1 MNSHPINGFFCS
13 AYGNELFYEITEEN
27 VFTER
32 DAVEILSQV
41 LSALKYIHARGVV
54 HADLKPENI
63 IVDRGEDG
71 KETTVKL
78 IDFGLSRFIGKPPPS
93 TPSIRGSGS
102 GSNSASCDEDDDS
115 NNNIIIDE
123 HNNNNS
129 NNNIDEHNNNN
140 SNDEHA
146 SCDDGKPW
154 KTPIGT
160 LGYAAPELLAGA
172 QPSREA
178 DMWAVGVI
186 TYILLGGYP
195 PFASSAA
202 DEETEAII
210 CSPFWVLF
218 NEDTEWLRDRI
229 CTADFSFRSPFWDD
243 VSELA
248 KDFVASL
255 LRVAPRD
262 RMTAAEA
269 LEHPWI
275 TQNGGDSRE
284 RETPKKPGVAPALVD
299 DGYVC
304 EDDEEEEDDEY
315 RGEEYDEDGEYV
327 LCRGE
332 IGCLLDE
339 FFANRPSINQL
350 SSKIFQEP
358 E

>member
-1 MNSHPINGFFCS
+1 MIFYFLFFVIFYLFFYLFCS

-78 IDFGLSRFIGKPPPS
+78 IDFGLSRFIGKPPSTTPTS
-93 TPSIRGSGS
+93 TTPSIRGGG
-102 GSNSASCDEDDDS
+102 GSNSASCEEDDTITT
-115 NNNIIIDE
+115 NNT
-123 HNNNNS
+123 NS
-129 NNNIDEHNNNN
+129 NENGD
-140 SNDEHA
+140 NDND
-146 SCDDGKPW
+146 SGKPW

-160 LGYAAPELLAGA
+160 LGYAAPELLEGA

-202 DEETEAII
+202 DEEVDAII

-248 KDFVASL
+248 KDFVGSL
-255 LRVAPRD
+255 LRVAPGD
-262 RMTAAEA
+262 RMSAAEA

-284 RETPKKPGVAPALVD
+284 RETPKKPGAVPTLVD

-304 EDDEEEEDDEY
+304 EDDGDDYEYGEYEEY
-315 RGEEYDEDGEYV
+315 GRGEEYDEDGEYV